1 MDAVQRASM
10 LRDGYLVIPDAV
22 PPAVLQEANRL
33 YDIQL
38 ANNLGT
44 KQVGVACCCSTVV
57 CCALGGWSAA
67 CHCSCSCPLHA
78 AALLTCLLP

>member
-1 MDAVQRASM
+1 
-10 LRDGYLVIPDAV
+10 
-22 PPAVLQEANRL
+22 VLQEANRL

-57 CCALGGWSAA
+57 CCTLGGWIAA